1 MTAPAPLEEL
11 PESPCTGQCNFDAE
25 RGHCLSCFR
34 ALREITGWSDADA
47 QKRREILARCD
58 ERRELHQEQL
68 TLSR

>member
-58 ERRELHQEQL
+58 ERREQYQVQI
-68 TLSR
+68 S